1 MRIVEKHGMFKNRW
15 RGVNPKRI
23 ILHHTAGGS
32 VSGAEATLGK
42 RGLGYHYIID
52 KKGTVNEYVSANRYT
67 PHAYKNNYNT
77 VGVCF
82 VGGGKFGPASPEQIA
97 SCIQL
102 CKILKQDYPSIKEIS
117 GHKHVDPRGWKIDPR
132 FAGEPVLGV
141 DWKLDEA
148 QMTKIAKATDLKFVS
163 RKDIYGKRWKP

>member
-1 MRIVEKHGMFKNRW
+1 MRIIEKHGVFNNRW

-32 VSGAEATLGK
+32 LSGAVATLK
-42 RGLGYHYIID
+42 DRGLGYHYIID
-52 KKGTVNEYVSANRYT
+52 KNGTVNEFVPANRYT

-82 VGGGKFGPASPEQIA
+82 VGGGKHGPATPEQLA

-102 CKILKQDYPSIKEIS
+102 CKLLKQDYPSITEIS
-117 GHKHVDPRGWKIDPR
+117 GHKDVDPRNWKIDPH
-132 FAGEPVLGV
+132 FKGEPENGI
-141 DWKLDEA
+141 DWKIHERE
-148 QMTKIAKATDLKFVS
+148 MNKIAAATDLTFVS
-163 RKDIYGKRWKP
+163 RKDIFKKGY